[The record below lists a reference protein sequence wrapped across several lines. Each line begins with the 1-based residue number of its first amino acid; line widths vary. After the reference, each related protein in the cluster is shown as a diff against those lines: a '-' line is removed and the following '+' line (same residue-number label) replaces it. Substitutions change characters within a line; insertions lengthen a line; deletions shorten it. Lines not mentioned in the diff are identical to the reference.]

1 MPQKIIEKAG
11 RYDGKYK
18 SNVSLASH
26 IINAVLVGANSYAY
40 DKFVKGDED
49 PDEEELKVLLSALAL
64 HDVNK
69 YVNEKHG
76 WDKQKNDSETLKKYF
91 EDDDFGIEEFLDS
104 DYFNDLLYLIQR
116 TETREDSTGSRGTKT
131 KFRHLDRYCR
141 MGDAAASE
149 ILNEGIRSGKEYLER
164 KYSSLDG
171 DHVHLLEF
179 TAVEQPILNDLLI
192 ASVKSYIAG
201 ENGDELKG
209 VVIGSTSDAV
219 LYLGEP
225 IDYDELRE
233 TTAEI
238 LGELMSSRHDF
249 SCKLNWNSFDYDILS
264 EVGIPFDEKKEIIA
278 DEFVNLLE
286 RGSAGVEPFEDVP
299 EGYQDYLPILSKA
312 MYIDGKTEFEDSA
325 VQEIYDDIREEQGA
339 QKSKLHF
346 IAYLLETYPEHEDFL
361 ESLKMETEP
370 KLREDLEPD
379 SDAIGTVI
387 NRFFGDDVD
396 DEVSPKDSM
405 CFLCGRETSREY
417 QKGHEAFYTTQSY
430 SRRVEPHDKYKKI
443 CGVCNLEYALLTD
456 ICRKNDINLRNDVEV
471 AYFYYDDFVGD
482 VRLYEEE
489 ASPMIQGDTTV
500 MGKPNAS
507 IELFSPQYHLQPFYV
522 IDENHRMNVVRECLE
537 TLRNSGMKVVIGK
550 PFSRFETSSY
560 VFEDEEAIR
569 PEEVLGIDKVE
580 RYEGLGRPLAL
591 FDLMATVGAEA
602 DLNNSY
608 LELDRD
614 ELHSIA
620 NFVVVNHDSD
630 QPMRHTSK
638 FKKATDYLETYHG
651 DNLMEMKQ
659 VAQNGMDLFGKQYDS
674 KYKKTKVFREC
685 LDSFLSGMSQGM
697 DDNVLLEHVAGQ
709 VYDAAKREDYAGH
722 VEYEET
728 MEFVESVKEYLQ
740 ENEMYDLKRM
750 SDWENALVNSYYFA
764 YDQLLYGDNNEN

>member
-1 MPQKIIEKAG
+1 
-11 RYDGKYK
+11 
-18 SNVSLASH
+18 
-26 IINAVLVGANSYAY
+26 
-40 DKFVKGDED
+40 
-49 PDEEELKVLLSALAL
+49 
-64 HDVNK
+64 
-69 YVNEKHG
+69 
-76 WDKQKNDSETLKKYF
+76 
-91 EDDDFGIEEFLDS
+91 
-104 DYFNDLLYLIQR
+104 
-116 TETREDSTGSRGTKT
+116 
-131 KFRHLDRYCR
+131 
-141 MGDAAASE
+141 
-149 ILNEGIRSGKEYLER
+149 
-164 KYSSLDG
+164 
-171 DHVHLLEF
+171 
-179 TAVEQPILNDLLI
+179 
-192 ASVKSYIAG
+192 
-201 ENGDELKG
+201 
-209 VVIGSTSDAV
+209 
-219 LYLGEP
+219 
-225 IDYDELRE
+225 
-233 TTAEI
+233 
-238 LGELMSSRHDF
+238 
-249 SCKLNWNSFDYDILS
+249 
-264 EVGIPFDEKKEIIA
+264 
-278 DEFVNLLE
+278 
-286 RGSAGVEPFEDVP
+286 
-299 EGYQDYLPILSKA
+299 
-312 MYIDGKTEFEDSA
+312 
-325 VQEIYDDIREEQGA
+325 
-339 QKSKLHF
+339 
-346 IAYLLETYPEHEDFL
+346 
-361 ESLKMETEP
+361 
-370 KLREDLEPD
+370 
-379 SDAIGTVI
+379 
-387 NRFFGDDVD
+387 
-396 DEVSPKDSM
+396 
-405 CFLCGRETSREY
+405 
-417 QKGHEAFYTTQSY
+417 
-430 SRRVEPHDKYKKI
+430 
-443 CGVCNLEYALLTD
+443 LEYALLTD

-482 VRLYEEE
+482 VRLYEGG

-500 MGKPNAS
+500 MDEPNAS
-507 IELFSPQYHLQPFYV
+507 IGLVSPQYHLQPFYV

-537 TLRNSGMKVVIGK
+537 TLRDSGMKVVIGK

-580 RYEGLGRPLAL
+580 RYEGLERPLAL

-638 FKKATDYLETYHG
+638 FEKATEYLETYHG

-659 VAQNGMDLFGKQYDS
+659 VAQNGMNLFGKQYDS

-697 DDNVLLEHVAGQ
+697 DDDVLLEHVAGQ